1 MKQKVSFYVNVP
13 NLSRVRT
20 RVDNPSKEFTPKFRA
35 AVSKAIVEVVNEST
49 LELRA
54 KLIQAFSEM
63 GENPKDAKAAAQITG
78 VLNSYFDVFASET
91 PFTSVDVE
99 DEGEIDDTLPENP
112 KVSYAKAKAPVDDF
126 TD

>member
-54 KLIQAFSEM
+54 KLIQAFSE
-63 GENPKDAKAAAQITG
+63 GENPKAKAAAQITG